1 MTSQQQ
7 NTPAPTERAGYDV
20 KAAQDK
26 WRPVWEK
33 LDPFRALD
41 DGSKERRYAL
51 TMFPYPSGDL
61 HMGHGEVLALHDVLA
76 RYWRLKGYDVLNPI
90 GWDSFGLPAEN
101 AAIRRNEHPAVYTY
115 ANIETQAESLRR
127 YGLSFDWSRRLHT
140 SDPDYYRWTQWL
152 FLRFREAGL
161 TDRRASYVNWCP
173 NDQTVLANE
182 QVVGGV
188 CDRCGAV
195 VTKRQLTQWYF
206 RITEY
211 AQRLLDDMSLLQGRW
226 PERVLAMQRNWIGRS
241 EGAFVDFAVEGLD
254 EPLRVFTTRPDTLFG
269 TTFMVVAPES
279 PLAVRLVSDDRRDA
293 FEAYLQQ
300 AQRATEIERMST
312 ERPKTGVFLGA
323 YATNPANGQ
332 QIPIW
337 AADYVLAD
345 YGTGA
350 IMAVPGQDQRDW
362 EFAVTYDLPIVRTV
376 QPPDDFD
383 GDAYVGEGLTINSSN
398 DDISLDGLGV
408 EDAKARITDWLE
420 AQGLGE
426 RTVNYRLRD
435 WLLSRQRYW
444 GCPIPIVHCD
454 VCGEVP
460 VPDDQLPV
468 ELPHL
473 TGTDLAPKGT
483 SPLAAATDWV
493 ETTCPSCG
501 GPARR
506 DTDTMDT
513 FVDSSWYFL
522 RYCSSDYTEAAY
534 DPEAANRWMPAAN
547 YFGGAEHAVLHLLYF
562 RFFTKVLHDL
572 GMLDAVEPTVSLIC
586 QGQVINQGKSMSKS
600 LGNGVDLGEQIDNFG
615 VDAVRLTL
623 VFAGPPEDD
632 IDWSDLSPAG
642 SLRFLQR
649 AWRLAHDVT
658 SEPGTDTTAGDV
670 DLRRVTHRTV
680 HEVEQLLESRRFN
693 VAVAR
698 MMELVNA
705 SRRAVDSGPGGADP
719 AVREATEVV
728 AQLLSLVAPHTAE
741 EMWEALGHPP
751 TVATTTWPEVDEQL
765 LVEDTVTCVVQV
777 QGKVR
782 ARLEVPPDVD
792 AEELERLALADPGVQ
807 RVVDGREVRRVV
819 VRPPAWSTWSSD
831 SAVSAYDVL
840 AASASR
846 RCLANAYATIQ
857 CGWMRAYTMSS
868 PQLLGD
874 EP

>member
-1 MTSQQQ
+1 MH
-7 NTPAPTERAGYDV
+7 
-20 KAAQDK
+20 AAQQK
-26 WRPVWEK
+26 WRPVWER

-41 DGSKERRYAL
+41 DGSRERRYAL

-76 RYWRLKGYDVLNPI
+76 RYWRLRGYDVLNPI

-101 AAIRRNEHPAVYTY
+101 AAIRNNEHPAVYTY

-127 YGLSFDWSRRLHT
+127 YAVSFDWSRRLHT

-206 RITEY
+206 EITRY
-211 AQRLLDDMSLLQGRW
+211 AQRLLDDMDLLQGRW

-241 EGAFVDFAVEGLD
+241 EGAFADFPVEGLD

-269 TTFMVVAPES
+269 ATFMVVAPES
-279 PLAVRLVSDDRRDA
+279 PLAATLVSDEQRPA
-293 FEAYLQQ
+293 FETYLEQT
-300 AQRATEIERMST
+300 QRASEIERLST
-312 ERPKTGVFLGA
+312 ERPKTGVFLGVH
-323 YATNPANGQ
+323 ATNPVTGG

-362 EFAVTYDLPIVRTV
+362 EFATQYGLPIVRTV

-383 GDAYVGEGLTINSSN
+383 GQAYVGEGVAINSTN
-398 DDISLDGLGV
+398 DEISLDGLGV
-408 EDAKARITDWLE
+408 EEAKVRITEWLE
-420 AQGLGE
+420 AKGRGE

-454 VCGEVP
+454 ACGEVP

-473 TGTDLAPKGT
+473 SGTDLAPKGT

-522 RYCSSDYTEAAY
+522 RYCSPGYADGPY
-534 DPEAANRWMPAAN
+534 DPAAANRWMPAAN

-562 RFFTKVLHDL
+562 RFFAKVLHDL
-572 GMLDAVEPTVSLIC
+572 GLLDAVEPTMALIC
-586 QGQVINQGKSMSKS
+586 QGQVINQGRSMSKS
-600 LGNGVDLGEQIDNFG
+600 LGNGVDLGEQIDRFG

-632 IDWSDLSPAG
+632 IDWSDLSPGG

-649 AWRLAHDVT
+649 AWRLAHEVT
-658 SEPGTDTTAGDV
+658 SPRGADPAAGDA

-680 HEVEQLLESRRFN
+680 HEVEQLLDSRRFN

-698 MMELVNA
+698 VMELVNA
-705 SRRAVDSGPGGADP
+705 ARRAVDAGPGGSDP
-719 AVREATEVV
+719 AVREAVEAV
-728 AQLLSLVAPHTAE
+728 AVLLSLVAPYTAE
-741 EMWEALGHPP
+741 EMWEALGHAP
-751 TVATTTWPEVDEQL
+751 TVATTSWPTVDPQL
-765 LVEDTVTCVVQV
+765 LVEETVTCVVQV

-782 ARLEVPPDVD
+782 ARLEVAPDVD
-792 AEELERLALADPGVQ
+792 GPELERLALADPAVQ
-807 RVVDGREVRRVV
+807 RVIDGRTVRRVV
-819 VRPPAWSTWSSD
+819 VRPPRL
-831 SAVSAYDVL
+831 VNVVV
-840 AASASR
+840 
-846 RCLANAYATIQ
+846 
-857 CGWMRAYTMSS
+857 
-868 PQLLGD
+868 
-874 EP
+874 